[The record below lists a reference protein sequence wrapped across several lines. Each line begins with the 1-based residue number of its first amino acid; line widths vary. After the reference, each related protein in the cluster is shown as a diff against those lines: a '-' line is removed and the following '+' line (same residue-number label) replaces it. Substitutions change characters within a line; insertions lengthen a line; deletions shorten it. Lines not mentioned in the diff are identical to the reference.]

1 MLYIFITFQTLKG
14 GSELSQEHWKI
25 SDFAKMLGKH
35 ANTIDGWFRTLESHR
50 NLHYITRVNNEK
62 IYDELDFKIAQF
74 IIEKR
79 NDKWSLDGI
88 FDSLPNHFQLRP
100 FPVDFEDE
108 KSIQVV
114 DFDKMKTTIMNEMK
128 IAFEQVAA
136 DQMESQM
143 RDFQKMLPSREQERL
158 DRFEALLADRKVT
171 RALEEKALS
180 IWSTKPIE
188 ERFIKVGWFRK
199 AEDLNKRERFVKQY
213 VDQHFEDAMRKEFGI
228 Y

>member
-1 MLYIFITFQTLKG
+1 
-14 GSELSQEHWKI
+14 
-25 SDFAKMLGKH
+25 
-35 ANTIDGWFRTLESHR
+35 
-50 NLHYITRVNNEK
+50 
-62 IYDELDFKIAQF
+62 
-74 IIEKR
+74 
-79 NDKWSLDGI
+79 
-88 FDSLPNHFQLRP
+88 FQLRP

-128 IAFEQVAA
+128 IAFEQAAA

-158 DRFEALLADRKVT
+158 DRFEALLAERKVT

-199 AEDLNKRERFVKQY
+199 AEDLNKRERFIKEY
-213 VDQHFEDAMRKEFGI
+213 VNQHFEDAMRKEFGI